1 MLAYISCSFSCLCML
16 CKCLP
21 NLWLACDLLCL
32 LRWFACQFSC
42 VHLCVAWIYICV
54 VLWSYGIW
62 SYMTMVLTMVYKN
75 HLYNHQICYRYHKE
89 ININCMWIGSW
100 RQLRQVYFSFF
111 FFFFGIFFLWRLAKW
126 LCRVVRTYQSGHTIN
141 AGEQGGKQ
149 VDLGYFLG
157 IFFSTPGEI

>member
-16 CKCLP
+16 CKCLS

-42 VHLCVAWIYICV
+42 VYLCVAWIYICV

-75 HLYNHQICYRYHKE
+75 HLYNHQICYQYHKE

-100 RQLRQVYFSFF
+100 RQLRQVYFSYGDWPNDFV
-111 FFFFGIFFLWRLAKW
+111 GLSGPISQDIPSMQANREGNKLTWVIFWGFSSLR
-126 LCRVVRTYQSGHTIN
+126 
-141 AGEQGGKQ
+141 Q
-149 VDLGYFLG
+149 VKSSY
-157 IFFSTPGEI
+157 I